1 MRTHS
6 QRLASSLVLALR
18 LIVSAAC
25 ATAVHAQDGTWARLP
40 ATSRVH
46 YHSLIRDPVRD
57 RLIQFGGT
65 GPKGNSNEAYVL
77 DLAGDPVWAV
87 LPTTAAP
94 RPLARYGQCAVYD
107 PVRDRM
113 LFFGGNTSG
122 GVRNDVWAL
131 SLSGLS
137 NWAEQ
142 GTFGTPPPPRWGAAA
157 IYDPVRDR
165 VLIMG
170 GNTSAGR
177 LNDVWELSLTGA
189 VPTWTQLTPTGTPPT
204 ARWGHS
210 AVYDAANDR
219 MLVFGG
225 STTPASNQLWS
236 LSLAGTPAWSLLS
249 PGGTPPPARFG
260 HAAEYDAANQRMLL
274 FGGYD
279 NTNYWN
285 DAWQLSLNGP
295 LAWAVLP
302 VLGAAAP
309 ARTGAP
315 WVFDTARNRLLLFG
329 GYAATDDTD
338 DLWSLSLA
346 GIAHWEQLVPGSGP
360 GSWRYDHGA
369 VIDWQGRRML
379 ILQGFNGSF
388 LDDVRAFDLDNFPHW
403 TTLAPLG
410 TRPSARHSH
419 SATYDFA
426 RHRIVVIGGVTSSLG
441 TKVNDVWALSL
452 GATPTW
458 TQLTPTGSPP
468 AEIYAHAAVYD
479 RVNDRIV
486 CFGGSLFQ
494 PGSASPVWTLSLA
507 GDGHWEPL
515 FPGGVGS
522 PSNIEGV
529 SAVYDDARAR
539 MLVKSGAEVWD
550 LSLDAAPTWHQH
562 PGLPYQISSTEM
574 AYDPARDRTLFFGGY
589 GPALQHFSET
599 WAIPLGGSSA
609 PVQLSTEGP
618 LPPWRASHS
627 SVFDPLT
634 NRMIVF
640 GGFGQ
645 TDTDVWALTV
655 PGPILDPLDAPP
667 PSRGTVLQLSP
678 AYPDPAITS
687 DVQLDF
693 TLPQA
698 THASLRVYDVRGRL
712 VRTLIDGTL
721 PAGPQRT
728 RWDRRDAAG
737 LPAAAGLYFYELRT
751 ARERRT
757 GRVAIIR

>member
-6 QRLASSLVLALR
+6 QHLASSLTLALI
-18 LIVSAAC
+18 LIAAAAC
-25 ATAVHAQDGTWARLP
+25 ATAVHAQDGTWSRLP

-65 GPKGNSNEAYVL
+65 GPNGNSNETCVL
-77 DLAGDPVWAV
+77 DQGGDPVWAV
-87 LPTTAAP
+87 FPTPAAS
-94 RPLARYGQCAVYD
+94 RPVARYGHSAVYD

-113 LFFGGNTSG
+113 LVFGGNSTS
-122 GVRNDVWAL
+122 GVRNDVWSL
-131 SLSGLS
+131 SLSDPP
-137 NWAEQ
+137 NWTQ
-142 GTFGTPPPPRWGAAA
+142 PGTLGTPPPPRWGAAA

-165 VLIMG
+165 LLIMG

-177 LNDVWELSLTGA
+177 LNDVWELALSGT
-189 VPTWTQLTPTGTPPT
+189 PTWTQLTPTGTPPST
-204 ARWGHS
+204 RWGHS
-210 AVYDAANDR
+210 GVYDAVNDR

-225 STTPASNQLWS
+225 STTPASNQLWA
-236 LSLAGTPAWSLLS
+236 LSLAGTPAWTLLS
-249 PGGTPPPARFG
+249 ASGTAPAARFG

-279 NTNYWN
+279 NTNYLN
-285 DAWQLSLNGP
+285 DAWQLSLNGS
-295 LAWAVLP
+295 LAWAS
-302 VLGAAAP
+302 LGALGPAP
-309 ARTGAP
+309 ATRTGAP
-315 WVFDTARNRLLLFG
+315 WVFDAPRNRLLLFG

-338 DLWSLSLA
+338 DLWTLSLA
-346 GIAHWEQLVPGSGP
+346 GTAQWQQLVPGSSAGP
-360 GSWRYDHGA
+360 WRYTHRA
-369 VIDWQGRRML
+369 VIDWVGRRML
-379 ILQGFNGSF
+379 ILQGFTGQF
-388 LDDVRAFDLDNFPHW
+388 LDDVRAFDLDGVLSW
-403 TTLAPLG
+403 TTLNPLG
-410 TRPSARHSH
+410 TRPAARHSH
-419 SATYDFA
+419 SAIFDLA
-426 RHRIVVIGGVTSSLG
+426 RNRIVVIGGISSSLG
-441 TKVNDVWALSL
+441 TTLNDVWALSL

-458 TQLTPTGSPP
+458 TRLTPTGSPP
-468 AEIYAHAAVYD
+468 SRISGHAAAYD

-494 PGSASPVWTLSLA
+494 PGSSSPVWTLSLA

-515 FPGGVGS
+515 VPGGVGA
-522 PSNIEGV
+522 PSNTENPTGI
-529 SAVYDDARAR
+529 YDDAHAR
-539 MLVKSGAEVWD
+539 MIVQSGAEIWE
-550 LSLDAAPTWHQH
+550 LSLGAAPAWHQR
-562 PGLPYQISSTEM
+562 PGLPQALSHASM
-574 AYDPARDRTLFFGGY
+574 AYDPARDRALVFGGF
-589 GPALQHFSET
+589 GPSLNLMQDT
-599 WAIPLGGSSA
+599 WALPLGTFTLPTLLATQGA
-609 PVQLSTEGP
+609 PPAG
-618 LPPWRASHS
+618 RADHT

-640 GGFGQ
+640 GGFGL

-667 PSRGTVLQLSP
+667 PSRASALQLAP
-678 AYPDPAITS
+678 AYPDPAISS
-687 DVQLDF
+687 DVHIDF

-712 VRTLIDGTL
+712 VRTLLDGTL

-737 LPAAAGLYFYELRT
+737 LPADAGLYFYELRT